1 MLHSADQL
9 EEAAQ
14 KNKSNAAELK
24 LILSE
29 LAHRRTKKTRQLE
42 KLVQTY
48 LLDCNRQDI
57 KEKVPR
63 NRGKRTVATPKE
75 SDTMTE
81 KSSEIDDTMRRFT
94 EGGVAELRA
103 KLIDLSRRNPLISFK
118 HGSRSASMVRIV
130 DERPD
135 LLFETISKKGMRFE
149 ALPDEETIPPD
160 EDTAEFKVAYER
172 AQLTNEAFLA
182 ETETLGD
189 DEADAQR
196 WDSAERTL
204 RAVVREELGLPRLD
218 YGKAIDVAAIARAH
232 GFDPSYDLKSSD
244 DPISDHH
251 KDDRIRVLL
260 TPKECDKR
268 LKTIWERYRS
278 HQRETG
284 LHTLFLAMGF
294 VQWFDDNT
302 GDTPNYAPA
311 LLLAVEIERKV
322 VRGRYEYTLSTHDEG
337 LQINVALAE
346 KMRQHWQLAM
356 PELRTE
362 ETPESYF
369 IRLESVLEK
378 GHRLKLRH
386 FATLCVL
393 PFPRMVLWKDLD
405 PDAWPENAFAG
416 HCLLPALLGAAPMG
430 GDPSPSEPYDID
442 SPEWSDRAPT
452 LIRPADASQHS
463 ALIETA
469 DGANLAIEGPP
480 GTGKS
485 ETITNIIAT
494 AISQNKKVL
503 FVAEK
508 QAALRVVADRLKASG
523 LGELVLELHGEN
535 AKRDEFY
542 RSLRVR
548 LDARAEQQ
556 SDKLELRRREL
567 TSQRDLLRNYLALL
581 DTSLGALG
589 RKTYDLVWR
598 ELILRANVSEYA
610 ETNFRQL
617 VTINDV
623 ALIDQTGLIE
633 TRSQLTTYAK
643 AIAALDNGRNAR
655 PLWLKAQ
662 TLPVFDQSSQINAA
676 SRAAESAAAFGVRL
690 DELSAVAAVDL
701 PGPWQDIQPLLDQL
715 SMIEPFDDLPED
727 MVKAALREPETVRS
741 LLQKQSRWRQLYS
754 RASEEMNNVN
764 TANPQ
769 TVNALANALAAVTPT
784 PETARNAVERAV
796 QSKLACESWN
806 RVGVHVTSVITRL
819 CLPSDLTG
827 NALLVATEAVKRLSE
842 VDEKIRAFYSQRLLD
857 PVAGLVLGEESDR
870 AESICSERDA
880 VKSDLRDPTNV
891 EPSQELL
898 RIADILE
905 ETGFFARIF
914 SREFRAARRRAA
926 SILRDSADREVAV
939 DALRRT
945 ARYQRQADSFHA
957 DSASKTYFPDVLWK
971 GAGSDF
977 SNLREARTAL
987 DAARQSFATIGAS
1000 FAIGEYLAL
1009 SVDDQAMIGRAASEL
1024 APALEHALQYVPVET
1039 CVSDISVELA
1049 TARDNLHQLD
1059 DSIQALTIRSECQL
1073 VRDGESLD
1081 ERISA
1086 LLSSVDEFDVI
1097 RQHAEFGWVGTIDEP
1112 LEALSRALQSAD
1124 KLRASQDT
1132 MGLVQVLSRSER
1144 PVSVMTEI
1152 LGLRETLV
1160 ESAGKWQ
1167 EAEKL
1172 LFEIAG
1178 LEAKGLCENSDR
1190 PTSESWHKLAEDL
1203 TEMAADKAGVK
1214 LAADLFKY
1222 RADLSAAGLTLL
1234 AESALSGAVEPNHLA
1249 DIYELAF
1256 VNGLL
1261 RQYLTGD
1268 GADLQRAG
1276 GLSLAAARN
1285 RFVEID
1291 LELHALEAKAILAD
1305 RLNDDTPWG
1314 IDYGLVGE
1322 YTEKALLN
1330 HELGLR
1336 RPRTPLRDVVHRAG
1350 NALQTLKP
1358 VWMMSPAS
1366 AAQYIRP
1373 GSLQFDLIV
1382 MDEASQMRPEY
1393 AISSVLRGK
1402 QFVVVGDA
1410 NQLPPSDHFQ
1420 SRDDGEQDDDSTGI
1434 AVDTESILDLAS
1446 SRFRRKRRLKWAY
1459 RFQHESLIQFSN
1471 REFYD
1476 GDLVVFPSPIGADD
1490 DLLGVRCFYVP
1501 NIHPDTYYESSINQ
1515 REAQAVIEEA
1525 FRLMIA
1531 YPERSIGIAAMNAKQ
1546 TELIQNDFDRLQL
1559 EQPEV
1564 RKYLDRYADSVDE
1577 FFIKNLE
1584 NVQGDER
1591 DIILVSTVY
1600 GQDRDGIVKQN
1611 FGLMNR
1617 EVGWRR
1623 LNVLVTRAKLAIRI
1637 FTSLR
1642 PNDVKVTANSSRGI
1656 RAFHAYLTYIHG
1668 GGAADDP
1675 VGGDA
1680 ESPFED
1686 FVAEKL
1692 RANGYDVVPQVGVNG
1707 FRIDLGVR
1715 HRDFP
1720 LGFLAGVE
1728 CDGAPYHTGHTVR
1741 DRDRIRQTQ
1750 LENLGWRIYR
1760 IWSVD
1765 WYADPDRETQRLLR
1779 WLNGVR
1785 ERRMAT
1791 LAEKPQNPP
1800 KTKQSAERAA
1810 DIRIEKPDYHDE
1822 PERSDIEVAERK
1834 FDEESSDDQEARKP
1848 VGRRMRDVD
1857 GIVWYEDQKDRLY
1870 SVWDGET
1877 LIGEVMVLSRA
1888 NAAPKLYGDQIVVAR
1903 SEYEGKVSS
1912 SGELFKS
1919 DDIYAAIRKIARLSM
1934 HQAHAVA

>member
-1 MLHSADQL
+1 MTRALMLHSADQL

-14 KNKSNAAELK
+14 RNKSNAAELK

-29 LAHRRTKKTRQLE
+29 LAHRRTKKTRRLE

-48 LLDCNRQDI
+48 LLECNSHAV
-57 KEKVPR
+57 KENVHEE
-63 NRGKRTVATPKE
+63 RGKMNVAPPKE
-75 SDTMTE
+75 SDAMAE
-81 KSSEIDDTMRRFT
+81 KLLNIDETTRRFT

-135 LLFETISKKGMRFE
+135 LLFETILQKGMRFE

-196 WDSAERTL
+196 WETAERTL
-204 RAVVREELGLPRLD
+204 RSVVREELGLPRLD

-251 KDDRIRVLL
+251 KNDRIRVLL
-260 TPKECDKR
+260 TPKERDKR

-284 LHTLFLAMGF
+284 LHTLFLAIGF
-294 VQWFDDNT
+294 VQWFDDNA
-302 GDTPNYAPA
+302 GDTPNFAPA

-322 VRGRYEYTLSTHDEG
+322 VRSRYEYTLSTHDEG

-356 PELRTE
+356 PELRPD

-369 IRLESVLEK
+369 IRLESVLEQ

-416 HCLLPALLGAAPMG
+416 HGLLPGLLGAAPMG
-430 GDPSPSEPYDID
+430 GDPSPREPYDID
-442 SPEWSDRAPT
+442 SPEWSDRAPA

-469 DGANLAIEGPP
+469 EGANLAIEGPP

-494 AISQNKKVL
+494 AISQGKNVL

-523 LGELVLELHGEN
+523 LGELVLELHGES

-548 LDARAEQQ
+548 LDARSEQQ
-556 SDKLELRRREL
+556 PDKLELRRREL

-589 RKTYDLVWR
+589 RKAYDLVWR
-598 ELILRANVSEYA
+598 ELALRANISEYA
-610 ETNFRQL
+610 EANFSHL
-617 VTINDV
+617 VGINDA
-623 ALIDQTGLIE
+623 ALIDQTGLID
-633 TRSQLTTYAK
+633 TRGQLTTYAK
-643 AIAALDNGRNAR
+643 AIAALDDGRDVR
-655 PLWLKAQ
+655 SLWLKAQ
-662 TLPVFDQSSQINAA
+662 ILTIFDQSSQISAA
-676 SRAAESAAAFGVRL
+676 SRAADAAAAFGAQL
-690 DELSAVAAVDL
+690 DELSAVAALDL

-715 SMIEPFDDLPED
+715 GMIEPFGDLPED
-727 MVKAALREPETVRS
+727 TMKAALREPETVRS

-754 RASEEMNNVN
+754 RASEDMNDVN
-764 TANPQ
+764 TANPN
-769 TVNALANALAAVTPT
+769 TVSALTNALAVVAPM
-784 PETARNAVERAV
+784 PETARNAEERAV
-796 QSKLACESWN
+796 RSKLACESWD
-806 RVGVHVTSVITRL
+806 RVAVHAASVVTQL
-819 CLPSDLTG
+819 CLPSDLPG
-827 NALLVATEAVKRLSE
+827 DALLVATETVKRLTE
-842 VDEKIRAFYSQRLLD
+842 VDEKKRAFYSQRLLD
-857 PVAGLVLGEESDR
+857 PVAGLVLGEEADK

-880 VKSDLRDPTNV
+880 VEADLRDPTNA
-891 EPSQELL
+891 EPSEELL

-914 SREFRAARRRAA
+914 SGEFRAARRRAA
-926 SILRDSADREVAV
+926 RILRDSADREVAAH
-939 DALRRT
+939 ALRRT
-945 ARYQRQADSFHA
+945 ARHQRQADSFLA
-957 DSASKTYFPDVLWK
+957 DSAVKTYFPDVLWK

-977 SNLREARTAL
+977 LNLREARIAL

-1000 FAIGEYLAL
+1000 SAIGEYLAL
-1009 SVDDQAMIGRAASEL
+1009 GVDGQAMIGRAASEL
-1024 APALEHALQYVPVET
+1024 LPALENALQYVPLKTRVN
-1039 CVSDISVELA
+1039 DIPGELA
-1049 TARDNLHQLD
+1049 SGRDHLHQLTA
-1059 DSIQALTIRSECQL
+1059 SIQSLTIRPECQL
-1073 VRDGESLD
+1073 VRDGEPLD

-1086 LLSSVDEFDVI
+1086 LLGSVDEFDSI
-1097 RQHAEFGWVGTIDEP
+1097 RQHAAFGWVGAIDEP

-1124 KLRASQDT
+1124 QLRANPDT
-1132 MGLVQVLSRSER
+1132 MGLVEVLSRSER
-1144 PVSVMTEI
+1144 PVSMMVDI
-1152 LGLRETLV
+1152 LGLRETLIG
-1160 ESAGKWQ
+1160 SADKWQ

-1172 LFEIAG
+1172 LLESAG
-1178 LEAKGLCENSDR
+1178 LEVDALCESSDGR
-1190 PTSESWHKLAEDL
+1190 ASESWHTLADDL
-1203 TEMAADKAGVK
+1203 AAMAADKAGAK

-1222 RADLSAAGLTLL
+1222 RADLDGAGLTLL

-1249 DIYELAF
+1249 DIYELAL

-1276 GLSLAAARN
+1276 GLNLAAARK

-1291 LELHALEAKAILAD
+1291 LELHALEAKAILAN
-1305 RLNDDTPWG
+1305 RLEDVAPWG
-1314 IDYGLVGE
+1314 IGHGLVGD
-1322 YTEKALLN
+1322 YTEKALLS

-1336 RPRTPLRDVVHRAG
+1336 RPRTPLRDVAQRAG

-1434 AVDTESILDLAS
+1434 AIDTESILDLAS

-1476 GDLVVFPSPIGADD
+1476 GDLVVFPSPIGTDD

-1501 NIHPDTYYESSINQ
+1501 SIHPDTYYESSINQ

-1564 RKYLDRYADSVDE
+1564 RKYLDRYSDSIDE

-1600 GQDRDGIVKQN
+1600 GRNQEGIVKQN

-1623 LNVLVTRAKLAIRI
+1623 LNVLVTRAKLSIRI
-1637 FTSLR
+1637 FTSLL
-1642 PNDVKVTANSSRGI
+1642 PNDVKVAANSSRGI

-1668 GGAADDP
+1668 GGAVDDA

-1692 RANGYDVVPQVGVNG
+1692 RAHGYDVLPQVGVNG

-1715 HRDFP
+1715 HSDFP

-1760 IWSVD
+1760 VWSVD

-1779 WLNGVR
+1779 WLDGVR

-1791 LAEKPQNPP
+1791 LSEKPVMPP
-1800 KTKQSAERAA
+1800 QQKQSIEREA
-1810 DIRIEKPDYHDE
+1810 DIEIELTVDHDQQE
-1822 PERSDIEVAERK
+1822 ESQIKIAGIK
-1834 FDEESSDDQEARKP
+1834 ITEESSDDQEPRKP

-1857 GIVWYEDQKDRLY
+1857 GIVWYEDQKDTLY
-1870 SVWDGET
+1870 SVWDDET
-1877 LIGEVMVLSRA
+1877 LLGEVMVLSRA
-1888 NAAPKLYGDQIVVAR
+1888 SAAPKLYGDQIVVAR
-1903 SEYEGKVSS
+1903 SEYEGKVES
-1912 SGELFKS
+1912 SGERFKS
-1919 DDIYAAIRKIARLSM
+1919 DDIYAAIRKIAQLNM
-1934 HQAHAVA
+1934 GD